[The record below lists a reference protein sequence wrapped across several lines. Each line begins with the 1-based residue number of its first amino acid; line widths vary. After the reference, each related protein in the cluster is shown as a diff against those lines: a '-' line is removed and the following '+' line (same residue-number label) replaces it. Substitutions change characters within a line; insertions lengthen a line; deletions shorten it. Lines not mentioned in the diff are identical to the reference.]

1 MKRRLSAIAVVLA
14 LAPPAL
20 AQPAPDELAGA
31 RVVACSGDPA
41 ERPFLGDLLVEGDR
55 IAGVFPGGAPDG
67 VGPDSARVVDLAGAT
82 VMPGLCDAHTHIS
95 WPLDFVFNHP
105 EIAAMADDE
114 HALEVAGV
122 VRTYLR
128 WGYTTLVGAGALK
141 PRVDV
146 VVASAVDRGLIDGPR
161 LWPSG
166 SMITQRGAI
175 GAGSC
180 VEVDGADEMRRQV
193 AEQVALGVRSVKLM
207 VSGDGIVVEHPS
219 QVTYMDD
226 AMVAAAVDEATAG
239 GAFVTAH
246 ARSTEGV
253 RMAVRNGVRIVHH
266 APYLDDAAVA
276 ELTAARDDV
285 WVCPGLHYL
294 RAMVEGGAAPYGITR
309 EHVERALY
317 PEELQASIDGLRKL
331 HSNGVRI
338 VAGGDFGH
346 QWTKHGTYAAELA
359 AYRDRGLF
367 PHNHDFGDAWTP
379 YFVDHRGVLCA
390 VAHLLA
396 IKAAFRK
403 RRWRNDTTRTRQR
416 AIRKIRQ
423 DAQEHAAAGDRVRHL
438 DRGGPVRAAPRL
450 PRDPPADLR
459 TGPGPAGARERPAVH
474 RQGHAFL
481 LAPFGQPFVDVDA
494 SVAGLVDAR
503 ALGAGKK
510 LLLAPGVDRVGGDL
524 GQLAH
529 QRDRQPDRNS
539 RHVQSEITLQGEPP

>member
-1 MKRRLSAIAVVLA
+1 VEVEMSASPDRALLA
-14 LAPPAL
+14 N
-20 AQPAPDELAGA
+20 A
-31 RVVACSGDPA
+31 RVVACSGDPT
-41 ERPFLGDLLVEGDR
+41 ERPFTGDVLIEGDR
-55 IAGVFPGGAPDG
+55 IAGVFPGGAPAG
-67 VGPDSARVVDLAGAT
+67 VAPGSAQVVDLAGAT

-105 EIAAMADDE
+105 EIAAMPDDE

-146 VVASAVDRGLIDGPR
+146 IIASAVDRGLIDGPR

-180 VEVDGADEMRRQV
+180 VEVDGADEMRRLV
-193 AEQVALGVRSVKLM
+193 AEQVALGVRSIKLM
-207 VSGDGIVVEHPS
+207 VSGDGIVPEHPS

-226 AMVAAAVDEATAG
+226 AMVSAAVEEAAAG

-266 APYLDDAAVA
+266 APYLDDTAIA

-294 RAMVEGGAAPYGITR
+294 RAMVEGGASPYGITR

-346 QWTKHGTYAAELA
+346 QWTRHGTYAAELA
-359 AYRDRGLF
+359 AYVELL
-367 PHNHDFGDAWTP
+367 DFSPLEALVT
-379 YFVDHRGVLCA
+379 A
-390 VAHLLA
+390 TANA
-396 IKAAFRK
+396 
-403 RRWRNDTTRTRQR
+403 
-416 AIRKIRQ
+416 
-423 DAQEHAAAGDRVRHL
+423 
-438 DRGGPVRAAPRL
+438 GPVVGERL
-450 PRDPPADLR
+450 GRIAEGYLADLVVVDGDPTADVR
-459 TGPGPAGARERPAVH
+459 
-474 RQGHAFL
+474 L
-481 LAPFGQPFVDVDA
+481 LLDA
-494 SVAGLVDAR
+494 SRVGPVVKGGLPA
-503 ALGAGKK
+503 
-510 LLLAPGVDRVGGDL
+510 LAPGWGAVERWARGR
-524 GQLAH
+524 AAA
-529 QRDRQPDRNS
+529 
-539 RHVQSEITLQGEPP
+539 

>member
-1 MKRRLSAIAVVLA
+1 M
-14 LAPPAL
+14 
-20 AQPAPDELAGA
+20 
-31 RVVACSGDPA
+31 
-41 ERPFLGDLLVEGDR
+41 
-55 IAGVFPGGAPDG
+55 
-67 VGPDSARVVDLAGAT
+67 
-82 VMPGLCDAHTHIS
+82 
-95 WPLDFVFNHP
+95 
-105 EIAAMADDE
+105 
-114 HALEVAGV
+114 

-146 VVASAVDRGLIDGPR
+146 IVASAVDRGLVDGPR

-180 VEVDGADEMRRQV
+180 VEVDGADEIRRQV

-207 VSGDGIVVEHPS
+207 VSGDGIVPEHPS

-226 AMVAAAVDEATAG
+226 AMVAAAVEEAAAG

-266 APYLDDAAVA
+266 APYLDDAAIA

-294 RAMVEGGAAPYGITR
+294 RAMVEGGATPYGITP

-359 AYRDRGLF
+359 AY
-367 PHNHDFGDAWTP
+367 
-379 YFVDHRGVLCA
+379 VE
-390 VAHLLA
+390 LLDLSPLEA
-396 IKAAFRK
+396 LVTATA
-403 RRWRNDTTRTRQR
+403 N
-416 AIRKIRQ
+416 A
-423 DAQEHAAAGDRVRHL
+423 
-438 DRGGPVRAAPRL
+438 GPVVGERL
-450 PRDPPADLR
+450 GRIAEGYLADLFVVDGDPTADVR
-459 TGPGPAGARERPAVH
+459 LLLDASRVGPVIKGGVPAFAPGWGGVASWARARPA
-474 RQGHAFL
+474 A
-481 LAPFGQPFVDVDA
+481 
-494 SVAGLVDAR
+494 
-503 ALGAGKK
+503 
-510 LLLAPGVDRVGGDL
+510 
-524 GQLAH
+524 
-529 QRDRQPDRNS
+529 
-539 RHVQSEITLQGEPP
+539 